1 LPAGPSK
8 KLQSAKV
15 KVEPGGGTC
24 PLQLRGSTS
33 KIILSLFF
41 LIFFTTVQELMI
53 VCSENIKGKQ
63 EREEYY
69 GSIISSVDH

>member
-15 KVEPGGGTC
+15 KVEPSGGTC

-41 LIFFTTVQELMI
+41 FFFTTVQKLMI
-53 VCSENIKGKQ
+53 ACSENIKGKQ
-63 EREEYY
+63 ERKEYY